1 MKLSRDYAGTAKA
14 FRMIEIANVARVT
27 KECTWQMARGDMLM
41 AQFLSCG
48 IEEAAPM
55 ML

>member
-14 FRMIEIANVARVT
+14 FRIEIANVARVT

-41 AQFLSCG
+41 LRVLSCG